1 MRSAEFRLPMND
13 DTRDSQ
19 SGLCLSAD
27 EMRQLAAAAT
37 ECLIA
42 RLEGL
47 RDEPP
52 WRGAARAEL
61 EPLLRESPPE
71 EGRDAKVVLERATT
85 EVLPIAARVDHPR
98 FFAFVPSAPTWPGVI
113 ADYLAAGYNIFQG
126 TWLGSGGPS
135 QLELVVIDW
144 FRQWVG
150 YPETAGGLFTSGG
163 SAAIL
168 DALVAA
174 RERAGAPERPALILS
189 DQTHSAVERAARI
202 IGIRPDGILRVP
214 ADAEFRMPMTAL
226 AQAADRARANG
237 FTPIAVCANAGTT
250 NTGAID
256 PLPEIAAFCTGRNLW
271 LHVDAAYGG
280 FAVLCDRGRQLLE
293 GMALADSISL
303 DAHKWLFQPFEAGC
317 LLVKDTQTLVRAFN
331 VDAEYLQDTKLG
343 LEQVNF
349 ADRGYQLTRSFRA
362 LKVWL
367 AFKQVG
373 REGYVKM
380 ISDDIRLT
388 EELHRQVSA
397 HTELEAFTQEL
408 SISTFRYVPA
418 NRASGKADDEEYL
431 NKLNTELLDRL
442 QLGGEAFVSNA
453 VIGGKFLLR
462 ACIVNFRTSLE
473 DVEALPEI
481 VARVGREV
489 DGEMRGVTSDE

>member
-1 MRSAEFRLPMND
+1 MDAG
-13 DTRDSQ
+13 
-19 SGLCLSAD
+19 GLQMSVD
-27 EMRQLAAAAT
+27 EMRRLADAAT
-37 ECLIA
+37 ERLIG

-47 RDEPP
+47 RDEAP
-52 WRGAARAEL
+52 WRGATRAEL
-61 EPLLRESPPE
+61 EPLLRELAPE
-71 EGRDAKVVLERATT
+71 EGRDPVAVLERVAND
-85 EVLPIAARVDHPR
+85 VLPIAARVDHPR

-113 ADYLAAGYNIFQG
+113 ADYLAAGFNIFQG

-174 RERAGAPERPALILS
+174 RERAGAPERPAIFLS

-202 IGIRPDGILRVP
+202 VGVRLEGIVRVP
-214 ADAEFRMPMTAL
+214 ADEHYRLPVAAL
-226 AQAADRARANG
+226 AEAVERAQGRG

-256 PLPEIAAFCTGRNLW
+256 PLRAIAAYCADRKFW

-280 FAVLCDRGRQLLE
+280 FAVLCDSGRRVLQ
-293 GMALADSISL
+293 GMELADSISL

-317 LLVKDTQTLVRAFN
+317 LLVRDVAALVRAFN
-331 VDAEYLQDTKLG
+331 VNPEYLQDTMLG

-362 LKVWL
+362 LKVWMSIQTFGL
-367 AFKQVG
+367 AQFREAIGRGIEFAERAGQQVLAT
-373 REGYVKM
+373 EGLELLSQPSLGVLCFRYRPVDAGWNAERVEELNKAIQAKVIESRTAM
-380 ISDDIRLT
+380 IS
-388 EELHRQVSA
+388 
-397 HTELEAFTQEL
+397 
-408 SISTFRYVPA
+408 STR
-418 NRASGKADDEEYL
+418 
-431 NKLNTELLDRL
+431 
-442 QLGGEAFVSNA
+442 LGGIHS
-453 VIGGKFLLR
+453 LR
-462 ACIVNFRTSLE
+462 LCIMSHQTSWD
-473 DVEALPEI
+473 DVRGTIERIAEY
-481 VARVGREV
+481 GR
-489 DGEMRGVTSDE
+489 RLSGV

>member
-1 MRSAEFRLPMND
+1 MND

-37 ECLIA
+37 ERLIA

-47 RDEPP
+47 REEVP
-52 WRGAARAEL
+52 WRGATRAEL
-61 EPLLRESPPE
+61 EPLLREPPPE
-71 EGRDAKVVLERATT
+71 EGRDALAVVERATRD
-85 EVLPIAARVDHPR
+85 VLPIAARVDHPR

-174 RERAGAPERPALILS
+174 REQAGAPARPALILS

-202 IGIRPDGILRVP
+202 VGVRPDGILRVP
-214 ADAEFRMPMTAL
+214 ADADFRMPMTAL
-226 AQAADRARANG
+226 AQAADHARAIG

-256 PLPEIAAFCTGRNLW
+256 PLPEIAAFCAGRNLW

-362 LKVWL
+362 LKVWMSIQTFGLRRFREAIARGIEL
-367 AFKQVG
+367 AEQAG
-373 REGYVKM
+373 REVQA
-380 ISDDIRLT
+380 T
-388 EELHRQVSA
+388 EGL
-397 HTELEAFTQEL
+397 
-408 SISTFRYVPA
+408 
-418 NRASGKADDEEYL
+418 
-431 NKLNTELLDRL
+431 ELLSAPS
-442 QLGGEAFVSNA
+442 LGVLCFHYRP
-453 VIGGKFLLR
+453 GGSEWNPER
-462 ACIVNFRTSLE
+462 
-473 DVEALPEI
+473 VEALNKSLQAQVIESGI
-481 VARVGREV
+481 AMISSTRLRRTYSLRLCIMSHQTTWEDVRTTIERIAEYGRRLA
-489 DGEMRGVTSDE
+489 GA